1 MLYHLFHYLN
11 QYHVS
16 GARLFEYITFRS
28 GFAFILS
35 LFIGIVIGRRIIMK
49 LKSRQMCDK
58 EREAKLGGI

>member
-1 MLYHLFHYLN
+1 MLYHLFHYLQ
-11 QYHVS
+11 QYDVS

-35 LFIGIVIGRRIIMK
+35 LFIGIVIGRRIIFK

-58 EREAKLGGI
+58 EREEK